1 MLGHLHRV
9 GVEAFPDSGVHAPG
23 GGELHHLLIA
33 PLEGAVPLPQVDHV
47 AVLVTQHLDLNVL
60 GLHQVLLNKDVVV
73 AKGLLGLALHQLKGG
88 ADLLGHVAPAH
99 PAAAAAPGRLE
110 DDGEAVLNGLLQ
122 GLVGVPQGLGR
133 AGDGGHPAGV
143 GDGFGGELVSH
154 LVQHV
159 GGGADEGD
167 PGLLT
172 GPGEVGVF
180 AQKAVAGVD
189 GVHVAALG
197 QVDDGGNIQVG
208 PQGALVLAD
217 EVGLVGPGAEEA
229 VGVLVGVHGHRV
241 QPQVVAGPENADG
254 NLAPVG
260 GQHLVE
266 FALCHWIHPFRSAAA
281 CSGHGCPAA
290 GQARSAAAPTVC
302 HGYDYTCPTEILQLI
317 SSKIAFL
324 LNQWV
329 IPLAGDDPMQERS
342 PGGRDRR
349 RDANMAETTPN
360 YGLHQWTV
368 RDGIRREELNE
379 DLAKIDEAL
388 AEKAE
393 SSAVN
398 SELSELESRLQTLQM
413 TLAVR
418 LQVVYGDYTG
428 DGSASRTILLS
439 KKPMI
444 VLVESENGKR
454 SGSGSGAYGGMAT
467 QLVTCGC
474 GDQMIVEVISGGFRV
489 FQKTGYA
496 ETNATGMVYRYLVA
510 Y

>member
-1 MLGHLHRV
+1 
-9 GVEAFPDSGVHAPG
+9 
-23 GGELHHLLIA
+23 
-33 PLEGAVPLPQVDHV
+33 
-47 AVLVTQHLDLNVL
+47 
-60 GLHQVLLNKDVVV
+60 
-73 AKGLLGLALHQLKGG
+73 
-88 ADLLGHVAPAH
+88 
-99 PAAAAAPGRLE
+99 
-110 DDGEAVLNGLLQ
+110 
-122 GLVGVPQGLGR
+122 
-133 AGDGGHPAGV
+133 
-143 GDGFGGELVSH
+143 
-154 LVQHV
+154 
-159 GGGADEGD
+159 
-167 PGLLT
+167 
-172 GPGEVGVF
+172 
-180 AQKAVAGVD
+180 
-189 GVHVAALG
+189 
-197 QVDDGGNIQVG
+197 
-208 PQGALVLAD
+208 
-217 EVGLVGPGAEEA
+217 
-229 VGVLVGVHGHRV
+229 
-241 QPQVVAGPENADG
+241 
-254 NLAPVG
+254 
-260 GQHLVE
+260 
-266 FALCHWIHPFRSAAA
+266 
-281 CSGHGCPAA
+281 
-290 GQARSAAAPTVC
+290 
-302 HGYDYTCPTEILQLI
+302 
-317 SSKIAFL
+317 
-324 LNQWV
+324 
-329 IPLAGDDPMQERS
+329 MQERS

-467 QLVTCGC
+467 QLVTCGR